1 MAFTSMFMAAISCGI
16 SWSEAMR
23 MTFTEL
29 RAYMNARSAM
39 SRDDKEKKEK
49 ARKATQ
55 ADIRALAM

>member
-1 MAFTSMFMAAISCGI
+1 MPFTSMFMAAITCGI

-29 RAYMNARSAM
+29 RACLSARSSM
-39 SRDDKEKKEK
+39 SRDGDEKKEK

-55 ADIRALAM
+55 ADIRAFAM